1 MMLFLLF
8 LCLVQ
13 AVDIFVHF
21 KDEQSALKAI
31 ESFAQNK
38 DIEVRKSCFEPT
50 ATIWKL
56 SGENADTIIEILRHN
71 KDVETVEEAMIFHP
85 TRT

>member
-21 KDEQSALKAI
+21 KDERSALKAI
-31 ESFAQNK
+31 ESFASNE
-38 DIEVRKSCFEPT
+38 DIEVRRSWIDRT

-56 SGENADTIIEILRHN
+56 SGENVDSIIEILRN
-71 KDVETVEEAMIFHP
+71 NNDVETVEEATIFHP
-85 TRT
+85 TQK